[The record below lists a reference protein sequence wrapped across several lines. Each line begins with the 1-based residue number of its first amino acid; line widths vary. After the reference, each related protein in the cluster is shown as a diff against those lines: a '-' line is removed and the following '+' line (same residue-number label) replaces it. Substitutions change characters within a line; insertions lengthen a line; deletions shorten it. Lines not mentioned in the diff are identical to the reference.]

1 MKKILSVIG
10 IAAGITAF
18 LAVTLVA
25 AAQTTTATTTQP
37 MLLQVNRAGKTLIR
51 GTIASVASGTMT
63 VNGWGGVWTVN
74 IPTSAEI
81 LPVTVNK
88 DVTQFKVGDFVGI
101 SGTMSQSAQW
111 TIDANIVRDWTYRQ
125 VVSQEQKQNAQ
136 TARAT
141 MKNGTPRDYV
151 GTASNVNTD
160 TFTLTTANGTT
171 YTVNVASGAEVVS
184 RGWATLPFSSIT
196 DGNNIRVWGVNA
208 SGTITAHIVR
218 DVTLPVTTKATST
231 AQ

>member
-1 MKKILSVIG
+1 MKKILSIIG
-10 IAAGITAF
+10 LAAGITAF

-25 AAQTTTATTTQP
+25 AAQTTPTTTQP

-63 VNGWGGVWTVN
+63 LNGWGGTWTINV
-74 IPTSAEI
+74 PTSAEI
-81 LPVTVNK
+81 LPTAVNK
-88 DVTQFKVGDFVGI
+88 DITQFKVGDFVGI
-101 SGTMSQSAQW
+101 SGTMSQSANW
-111 TIDANIVRDWTYRQ
+111 TIDAAIVRDWTYRQ
-125 VVSQEQKQNAQ
+125 VVNQEQKQNAQ

-141 MKNGTPRDYV
+141 IKSGTPRNYV
-151 GTASNVNTD
+151 GTASNVSGN
-160 TFTLTTANGTT
+160 TFTLTTSNGTA
-171 YTVNVASGAEVVS
+171 YTVNVASGAEIVT

-196 DGNNIRVWGVNA
+196 DGNNVRVWGVNA

-218 DVTLPVTTKATST
+218 DVTLPTTIKATST